1 MTDQQA
7 IERYQYLLRTA
18 PPEAIEQAHEEAF
31 ATLSPQQRRAVLEQ
45 LATATPPGER
55 SALKDDPHNLA
66 RAATR
71 VEIRQ
76 PGFLERMFGAGPASS
91 FGGGPGWGSTFGS
104 SFLAGFAGSVVGSAI
119 AHHFFDTDT
128 DQHTQGLF
136 DQLASIVPIG
146 RLGEPSEIAKAAL
159 FLASD
164 DSSFVNG
171 IELFVD
177 GGTAQ
182 I

>member
-76 PGFLERMFGAGPASS
+76 PGFLERMFGAGPATGFS
-91 FGGGPGWGSTFGS
+91 GGPGWGSTFGS
-104 SFLAGFAGSVVGSAI
+104 SFLAGLAGSVVGSAI

-136 DQLASIVPIG
+136 DSHDQAAVEDAG
-146 RLGEPSEIAKAAL
+146 GDYAESEIY
-159 FLASD
+159 D
-164 DSSFVNG
+164 DLGGDSLG
-171 IELFVD
+171 D
-177 GGTAQ
+177 GFDDGDLV
-182 I
+182 

>member
-136 DQLASIVPIG
+136 DSHDQAAVEDAGGDYAESETYDD
-146 RLGEPSEIAKAAL
+146 LGGDSL
-159 FLASD
+159 GDGFD
-164 DSSFVNG
+164 DGDLV
-171 IELFVD
+171 
-177 GGTAQ
+177 
-182 I
+182 